1 MREPQ
6 KPKVVG
12 TIVYTE
18 RAPLIA
24 YGHTGR
30 PRAHST
36 CLGDRAFRYHHHHP
50 LDPAVD
56 RGRVPPPCG
65 VASFFPTPSTAS
77 GRGSLS
83 NLIRNE
89 ETEGIHCSSPRF
101 PTGY

>member
-1 MREPQ
+1 M
-6 KPKVVG
+6 G
-12 TIVYTE
+12 TL
-18 RAPLIA
+18 ADLALIA
-24 YGHTGR
+24 
-30 PRAHST
+30 
-36 CLGDRAFRYHHHHP
+36 LVLVIVLFRYHHHHS
-50 LDPAVD
+50 LDPALD

-89 ETEGIHCSSPRF
+89 ETEGIHCSSSRF